1 MRQGHWCLNKKPQ
14 GWLVNKEMETCQQR
28 KKHISALISFLS
40 VLPHKR
46 QLLHMYFWCPKGH
59 IQAHWSGPGC
69 RKPTLTT
76 TWLRKADDR
85 KMNRNIVRACV
96 STCEQLYALSYSSE
110 KHSSNVLII
119 FAAKCIF
126 WSSLSKSFYSHF
138 CANPVLISLTKIRTF
153 PFFFIVHCPGWTFQ
167 APLGAHCSYSFRE
180 NDTTGS

>member
-28 KKHISALISFLS
+28 KKHISALMSFLS

-76 TWLRKADDR
+76 TWLRKAGDR
-85 KMNRNIVRACV
+85 KMNRKIVRACV

-126 WSSLSKSFYSHF
+126 WSSSSKSFYSHF

-153 PFFFIVHCPGWTFQ
+153 PFFLLYIALAEH
-167 APLGAHCSYSFRE
+167 FRLH
-180 NDTTGS
+180 